1 MWVFNHKKFILQ
13 IYSFLAT
20 IPKILTAFFKLFFP
34 TDRLLLGG
42 LKNSKS
48 FAIFVRNGKSCFTR
62 YLSLNQPTQR
72 D

>member
-34 TDRLLLGG
+34 IGRLLFGG
-42 LKNSKS
+42 LKN
-48 FAIFVRNGKSCFTR
+48 
-62 YLSLNQPTQR
+62 
-72 D
+72 